1 MSVLLTTLRPTD
13 WNFPLFVH
21 VLGAM
26 ILVGGV
32 LTCAAALAFAR
43 GNIQQL
49 RLGYWSLLFVG
60 LPGLIVMRIGAT
72 AIWHK
77 YNPNHSFFWAI
88 FPHPGKDPGWIEIG
102 GTVGDLGGAGL
113 VLALILGWFG
123 IRRLD
128 GATEDVLTKVPV
140 VGKMEGEL
148 LLKGTLL
155 ISLLLLAGYVLA
167 VWAMA
172 GKHPVGGI

>member
-1 MSVLLTTLRPTD
+1 MTVLADIRPD
-13 WNFPLFVH
+13 SWNLPLFFH

-26 ILVGGV
+26 VLVGGV
-32 LTCAAALAFAR
+32 MTCAAALAFAN
-43 GNIQQL
+43 GNVKQL
-49 RLGYWSLLFVG
+49 RFGYWTLLFVG
-60 LPGLIVMRIGAT
+60 LPGLIVMRLGA
-72 AIWHK
+72 AGIWHK
-77 YNPNHSFFWAI
+77 YNPNHGYFWAI

-102 GTVGDLGGAGL
+102 GTIADLGGAGL

-128 GATEDVLTKVPV
+128 RGHDDFLAKIPV
-140 VGKMEGEL
+140 VGKMEAAL

-155 ISLLLLAGYVLA
+155 ISVLLLAGYVLA

-172 GKHPVGGI
+172 GKHPVNGI